1 MHDLTQDKY
10 KIQELQELTMYI
22 KSYQENKTEFW
33 INFISLSI
41 SFEFHSFSGEPTTQC
56 ICESCVNVNPMR
68 M

>member
-41 SFEFHSFSGEPTTQC
+41 SFESHSFSG
-56 ICESCVNVNPMR
+56 
-68 M
+68 